1 MTSVKKKF
9 LPKLWRSDVEE
20 VLWPVPALQAFAF
33 GFGAKKDRGTAFSVF
48 AAREMEPQVAQAH
61 YESPE
66 QHYPL
71 GN

>member
-1 MTSVKKKF
+1 MWKKSYG
-9 LPKLWRSDVEE
+9 LCLRSKRLRLVSEQRKTE
-20 VLWPVPALQAFAF
+20 H
-33 GFGAKKDRGTAFSVF
+33 GTVFSVL

>member
-1 MTSVKKKF
+1 MAKWCNTLKSVEG
-9 LPKLWRSDVEE
+9 LCLRSKRLRLVSE
-20 VLWPVPALQAFAF
+20 QRR
-33 GFGAKKDRGTAFSVF
+33 KDRGTVFSVL
-48 AAREMEPQVAQAH
+48 AAREKEPQVAQAH